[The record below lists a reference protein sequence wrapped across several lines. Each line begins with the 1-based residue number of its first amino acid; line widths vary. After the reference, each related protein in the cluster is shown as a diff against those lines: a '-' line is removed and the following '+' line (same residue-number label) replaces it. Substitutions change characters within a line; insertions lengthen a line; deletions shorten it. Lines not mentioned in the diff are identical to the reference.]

1 MATLDADLLRRATK
15 IEGAIFDGL
24 HRRGQTGVA
33 ADLGVAESTI
43 SAAKSGDIPKVARI
57 LAACGLKVVPITAQC
72 YPPEYMQALRTFARM
87 AMDQPEPQA
96 LDWEK

>member
-1 MATLDADLLRRATK
+1 MHALDPDLLRRATK
-15 IEGAIFDGL
+15 IEGVIFDAL

-57 LAACGLKVVPITAQC
+57 LAACGLKVVPTTAQC
-72 YPPEYMQALRTFARM
+72 HAPEYMQALRTFARM
-87 AMDQPEPQA
+87 AMDQPEPTQ